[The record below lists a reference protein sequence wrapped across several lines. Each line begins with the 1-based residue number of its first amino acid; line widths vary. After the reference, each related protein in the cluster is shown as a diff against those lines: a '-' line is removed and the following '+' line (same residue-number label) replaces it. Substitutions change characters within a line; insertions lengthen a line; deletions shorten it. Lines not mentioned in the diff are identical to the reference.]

1 MPPCLR
7 LALRLGSDTTLYERC
22 GNKGWWKLKILGK
35 INTHRSKLMKK
46 EAKFVVKVAT
56 NGEYFFVLIAGNGKV
71 IATSETY
78 TRMESALKGIAS
90 VKANAPDAKI
100 IQEGAN

>member
-1 MPPCLR
+1 
-7 LALRLGSDTTLYERC
+7 
-22 GNKGWWKLKILGK
+22 
-35 INTHRSKLMKK
+35 MKK

-78 TRMESALKGIAS
+78 TRRENALKGIAS

-100 IQEGAN
+100 VQKGAN